1 MFNGR
6 KRIPSPFTWCKKRKA
21 WNKTRAKHMPV
32 KRRQN
37 LVETDRGSYYK
48 EEPLEEFLGNKG
60 VFYNDSDSDDDEE
73 SYNKNNE
80 QQLSP

>member
-6 KRIPSPFTWCKKRKA
+6 KRIPSPFTWCKKGKA

-37 LVETDRGSYYK
+37 LGETDMGSYYNK
-48 EEPLEEFLGNKG
+48 ERLE
-60 VFYNDSDSDDDEE
+60 
-73 SYNKNNE
+73 
-80 QQLSP
+80 